1 MLKNGATPNFVEF
14 KDENE
19 NVVASIST
27 SGDLNVAGSVT
38 VNGVA
43 LGGGGSVINTL
54 GDIGDVNI
62 TSATPN
68 QLLSYSGSEWEKI
81 SDVIVPGTLDVT
93 GELSAA
99 TPSFTGPT
107 TVTGSLIVNGSTVPT
122 ITVSSEAPSGGVDGD
137 VWLVQY

>member
-1 MLKNGATPNFVEF
+1 LLKNGATPNFVEF

-68 QLLSYSGSEWEKI
+68 QLLSYSGSEWENI